1 MGKEKQKNSGRWGVD
16 GMMKEQLM
24 MLPDQL
30 QHWTSQVRKIEGQMP
45 KNNLITPTLD
55 QPLVK
60 GRWDKKMG
68 TRLEYKVVMSEREKE
83 E

>member
-1 MGKEKQKNSGRWGVD
+1 
-16 GMMKEQLM
+16 MMKEQLM

-30 QHWTSQVRKIEGQMP
+30 QCWTSQVRKMEGQMP

-60 GRWDKKMG
+60 GRWEQINGNKTG
-68 TRLEYKVVMSEREKE
+68 IQGRNV
-83 E
+83 